1 MSTVERSDD
10 MEMEME
16 MENENAAERR
26 ESATGLDSNL
36 AGALTYLFG
45 FVTGI
50 IFLLIEKEDAFVR
63 WHAAQSIA
71 VFGGLVALNVGLTVV
86 GIVLGLALDGVLGGL
101 VGLVLSLV
109 GLVVGLAGLVAWLG
123 LMVTAY
129 QGRTVR
135 VPVFAGLADRI
146 AG

>member
-1 MSTVERSDD
+1 MSTVEQS
-10 MEMEME
+10 EEI
-16 MENENAAERR
+16 ERDS
-26 ESATGLDSNL
+26 ESVEQTGSSTGLDSNL
-36 AGALTYLFG
+36 GSALTYLFG

-50 IFLLIEKEDAFVR
+50 VFFLVEKEDEYVR

-71 VFGGLVALNVGLTVV
+71 VFAGLVALNVGLTVV
-86 GIVLGLALDGVLGGL
+86 GIVLGLALDGILGGLIGLVLSLLGLVVGL
-101 VGLVLSLV
+101 VGLV
-109 GLVVGLAGLVAWLG
+109 AWIG

-135 VPVFAGLADRI
+135 VPVFAGVADRI